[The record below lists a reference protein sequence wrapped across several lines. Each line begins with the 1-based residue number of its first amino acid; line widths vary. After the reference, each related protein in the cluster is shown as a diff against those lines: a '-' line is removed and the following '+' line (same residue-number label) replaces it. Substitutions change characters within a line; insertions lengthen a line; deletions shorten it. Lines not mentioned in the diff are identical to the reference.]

1 MKTGRIGKTAQRVA
15 NKNNPVKGK
24 NYKIRNWHG
33 YNEQG
38 VKTETNAPAKK
49 LTKLQKAKLKA
60 EEMKK
65 ALEAQN
71 KLERSPQKDLL
82 ELSLDLSGEEN
93 GFFKIGKDV
102 FETKFPR

>member
-1 MKTGRIGKTAQRVA
+1 MKTGGVAKSVQRVA

-38 VKTETNAPAKK
+38 VKVDTNAPAKK

-60 EEMKK
+60 EEAKK
-65 ALEAQN
+65 AFEHQN
-71 KLERSPQKDLL
+71 KLERSPQTDV
-82 ELSLDLSGEEN
+82 LDLSGEEN
-93 GFFKIGKDV
+93 GFFKIGNTV

>member
-1 MKTGRIGKTAQRVA
+1 MKMSGISKAVQRVA
-15 NKNNPVKGK
+15 NKNNPTKGK

-38 VKTETNAPAKK
+38 VKVDTNAPAKK

-60 EEMKK
+60 QGEQKL
-65 ALEAQN
+65 LETN
-71 KLERSPQKDLL
+71 KTLERSPINDQL
-82 ELSLDLSGEEN
+82 ELTADFSGEEQ
-93 GFFKIGKDV
+93 GFFKIGNEV